1 MLYLGFAAM
10 CMRAHPVLLAI
21 ARCCLFGRQT
31 TCRETASPS
40 DLGPGCLAPPPLI
53 LVSPALF
60 VWQAYAAWL
69 GFYNSTKGMG
79 WSKPELVQQANRF
92 AGVMGLSQP
101 PALMK
106 KTIGMMV
113 SGALWHGIW
122 ECCGW
127 QCRGCKS
134 GSCGAVV
141 VDELL

>member
-1 MLYLGFAAM
+1 
-10 CMRAHPVLLAI
+10 LL
-21 ARCCLFGRQT
+21 LST
-31 TCRETASPS
+31 SP
-40 DLGPGCLAPPPLI
+40 LT

-60 VWQAYAAWL
+60 VRQAYAAWL

-113 SGALWHGIW
+113 SGALWHGTW

-134 GSCGAVV
+134 GSCGAVFV
-141 VDELL
+141 GNVAVEWLCRAGAASDALGP